1 MNSNLKLLPAVL
13 LLSVLALAG
22 CGGSSSSDDGDTG
35 PMEPETTCG
44 AGTVLQG
51 NECVP
56 DTTEADAA
64 AAKAMAKKLFGYLGG
79 TGDHVTASA
88 GVGGD
93 RYGTAEAAKAES
105 GMFMTLN
112 TKEFMDTNTDGQ
124 IIHVMQYDNKGT
136 GGTEPLDANVE
147 ATALGNNANSIMA
160 SVFSSNELKEHK
172 VADGVFKARGTYNG
186 AAGEYRCTGTGAG
199 ACWSRAATGG
209 GIQLGG
215 SGTWV
220 FDPDAGAMQNMP
232 DTKYATFGW
241 WLDEA
246 ITTDGEA
253 KVRTFSYHAGGD
265 PASVDTA
272 TGKATYS
279 GIAVGKAALNAARGT
294 DNIGGAFTADATL
307 TANFGASPTLEG
319 KINNFMVG
327 GDARNWEVMLNSQ
340 AITGTGG
347 VAASTN
353 STVWSIDGT
362 KAAAGGGWQ
371 AQMYDQADAIGATPH
386 QPSGVTGGFKA
397 VFGADGRM
405 AGAFAA
411 EK

>member
-44 AGTVLQG
+44 DGTVLQG
-51 NECVP
+51 NECVV
-56 DTTEADAA
+56 DTTEADAE
-64 AAKAMAKKLFGYLGG
+64 AAKAMAKKLFGYLDGTNDHITDSTAVGG
-79 TGDHVTASA
+79 T
-88 GVGGD
+88 
-93 RYGTAEAAKAES
+93 RYGAAEAAKAES

-112 TKEFMDTNTDGQ
+112 TKEFMDTNADGQ
-124 IIHVMQYDNKGT
+124 VIHVMQYDNKGT
-136 GGTEPLDANVE
+136 GGTEPLNTDVE

-172 VADGVFKARGTYNG
+172 VTDGVFKARGTYNG
-186 AAGEYRCTGTGAG
+186 AAGEYRCTGTGHG

-232 DTKYATFGW
+232 DANYATFGW

-246 ITTDGEA
+246 AADAEA

-265 PASVDTA
+265 PASVTDA
-272 TGKATYS
+272 TGKATY
-279 GIAVGKAALNAARGT
+279 N
-294 DNIGGAFTADATL
+294 
-307 TANFGASPTLEG
+307 
-319 KINNFMVG
+319 
-327 GDARNWEVMLNSQ
+327 
-340 AITGTGG
+340 
-347 VAASTN
+347 
-353 STVWSIDGT
+353 
-362 KAAAGGGWQ
+362 
-371 AQMYDQADAIGATPH
+371 
-386 QPSGVTGGFKA
+386 
-397 VFGADGRM
+397 
-405 AGAFAA
+405 
-411 EK
+411 